1 MSDRGSSPAEKA
13 GSWRERFP
21 NRKFSGPEITYL
33 NQRYGNVKRISW
45 KIPALILFLLGT
57 PWLIW
62 SATHHSL
69 PEIRY
74 TLISFERDQFSATP
88 SIDITYEV
96 TRRNP
101 RIAVT
106 CTLVARDIDKNIVGE
121 ITDRFPPSNKSVT
134 AHKTRIPARSTPVN
148 AAVIRCAT
156 S

>member
-1 MSDRGSSPAEKA
+1 MSGHGSTPSKKA
-13 GSWRERFP
+13 GPWRARFP
-21 NRKFSGPEITYL
+21 NKTFTDAQISDL
-33 NQRYGNVKRISW
+33 NQRYGGGKPLSW
-45 KIPALILFLLGT
+45 KIPAAIVIAVGL

-74 TLISFERDQFSATP
+74 TLISFAVDTSTTMP

-101 RIAVT
+101 AMAIT

-121 ITDRFPPSNKSVT
+121 IADQFPASNKSVINR
-134 AHKTRIPARSTPVN
+134 KTRIPARSIPVN
-148 AAVIRCAT
+148 AAVIKCAT
-156 S
+156 N